1 MQNNKFIWYSK
12 ARCYASTARTYKS
25 IVSEMRHKMENP
37 GKTKNE
43 IKRLMQLA
51 ELDTSKKTENN
62 SLMQK
67 VLLSG

>member
-1 MQNNKFIWYSK
+1 
-12 ARCYASTARTYKS
+12 
-25 IVSEMRHKMENP
+25 MENP
-37 GKTKNE
+37 GETKNE